1 VSDRPPEGTD
11 RLPRVDVDVVI
22 ERQRALL
29 EELLPADAWLGDAHT
44 HLGLDEDGMTLDLE
58 TALARMDEWRIRR
71 ALVFP
76 LHEADRAPAYTKPN
90 DRVLEWAAASD
101 GRLVP
106 LARLDLADDP
116 MPEARRALA
125 RGARGIKLHPRAQA
139 FTVDDARLEPVF
151 ALAEEERL
159 PVLIHAGRGMPPI
172 GEHLAAVAARHPGAI
187 LILAH
192 AAIVDQARITD
203 LVAGRPNVFFDTS
216 TFSVFDV
223 LALFSR
229 VAPEQILFATDT
241 PYGNHLGMLMLAAAT
256 LEEVGAPE
264 AVRRAVLGETLEG
277 ILRGELPTLSE
288 PLAAEEVEL
297 PLHRLRLASYISGA
311 LPMLWMRQRDA
322 IGMLGLAEGVCGPG
336 SGLEAIGELLGCAR
350 ELWETTEPGAG
361 AVPVDGP
368 WREAIRLIQIA
379 HVLAVTPKAME
390 RLPACA

>member
-1 VSDRPPEGTD
+1 
-11 RLPRVDVDVVI
+11 VDVDGLI
-22 ERQRALL
+22 ERHRALL

-44 HLGLDEDGMTLDLE
+44 HLGLDEDGMHLDVE

-76 LHEADRAPAYTKPN
+76 LHEPDRAPAYTKPN
-90 DRVLEWAAASD
+90 DRVLEWAAGSG

-125 RGARGIKLHPRAQA
+125 KGARGIKLHPRAQA

-172 GEHLAAVAARHPGAI
+172 GDHLAAVAARHPGAI

-192 AAIVDQARITD
+192 AAIVDQARIAD

-229 VAPEQILFATDT
+229 VAPEQVLFATDT
-241 PYGNHLGMLMLAAAT
+241 PYGNHLGMLMLAAAS
-256 LEEVGAPE
+256 LEQVDASEP
-264 AVRRAVLGETLEG
+264 VRRAVLGETLEG
-277 ILRGELPTLSE
+277 ILRGELPDTMSE
-288 PLAAEEVEL
+288 PLLATEIEL

-311 LPMLWMRQRDA
+311 LPMLWMRQRDG
-322 IGMLGLAEGVCGPG
+322 IGMIGLAQGVCGPG
-336 SGLEAIGELLGCAR
+336 SGLEPIGELLDCAR
-350 ELWETTEPGAG
+350 ELWETTEPGDG
-361 AVPVDGP
+361 SVPVQGP
-368 WREAIRLIQIA
+368 WREAIRLIQLA
-379 HVLAVTPKAME
+379 HVLAVTPRAME